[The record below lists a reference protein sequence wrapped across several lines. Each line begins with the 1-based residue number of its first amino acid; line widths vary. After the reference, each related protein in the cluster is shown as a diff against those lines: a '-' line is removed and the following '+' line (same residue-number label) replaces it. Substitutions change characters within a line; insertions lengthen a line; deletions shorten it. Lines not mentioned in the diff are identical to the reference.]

1 MDWITQFLGRLHP
14 VLVHLPIGILFLAFI
29 FECISQLKPYKKLRS
44 AVQPALLIG
53 VFFAIASAI
62 TGWYLSQEGGYEDDL
77 LSRHKSLGIATAI
90 LGVVVYFLRATAQLY
105 FQSKAKR
112 KTFYLVLFIPLII
125 LVSLTGHFGGS
136 LTHGDDYLF
145 ASIETSTEV
154 VDPAI
159 KLQRIS
165 DLDNAAFYPD
175 VIQPILES
183 RCYSCHS
190 SRKQKGEL
198 RLDGISFIE
207 KGGEHGAILERGNSD
222 SSSIFQRLMLSLED
236 DDHMPPNE
244 KPQPS
249 SSEIAMIQAWI
260 DEGADFEMK
269 ISACKDS
276 DKVKRYFSSLVMQSK
291 KEALIPEDEVEQPD
305 GKAFAALNE
314 KGIITLP
321 VSHES
326 NYLSVSFVNRRALAP
341 GDLQLLLPLKKQIVW
356 LNLSRTTIA
365 DSSLN
370 IIAGLSA
377 LRRLNLEFTSIT
389 DKGIHALSP
398 LAELRYLNM
407 VGTKITDESMGHLS
421 ELQKLEDLF
430 IYQTDVTLSAI
441 QKFKTAKPGVKID
454 TGGYALPKIITDSIV
469 TRFKPL

>member
-29 FECISQLKPYKKLRS
+29 FECLAQVRPYKKLRS

-53 VFFAIASAI
+53 VFFAIAAAI

-77 LSRHKSLGIATAI
+77 LSRHKTLGIATAI

-112 KTFYLVLFIPLII
+112 RTFYLVLFIPLII

-136 LTHGDDYLF
+136 LTHGEDYLF
-145 ASIETSTEV
+145 ASIETSAGV

-165 DLDNAAFYPD
+165 DINNAAFYPD

-190 SRKQKGEL
+190 SRKQKGDL
-198 RLDGISFIE
+198 RLDDIAHIE

-222 SSSIFQRLMLSLED
+222 SSSLFQRLMLPLED

-260 DEGADFEMK
+260 DEGANFEMK
-269 ISACKDS
+269 VSACKDS
-276 DKVKRYFSSLVMQSK
+276 DKIKRYFNSLVMQS
-291 KEALIPEDEVEQPD
+291 
-305 GKAFAALNE
+305 
-314 KGIITLP
+314 
-321 VSHES
+321 
-326 NYLSVSFVNRRALAP
+326 
-341 GDLQLLLPLKKQIVW
+341 
-356 LNLSRTTIA
+356 
-365 DSSLN
+365 
-370 IIAGLSA
+370 
-377 LRRLNLEFTSIT
+377 
-389 DKGIHALSP
+389 
-398 LAELRYLNM
+398 
-407 VGTKITDESMGHLS
+407 
-421 ELQKLEDLF
+421 
-430 IYQTDVTLSAI
+430 
-441 QKFKTAKPGVKID
+441 
-454 TGGYALPKIITDSIV
+454 
-469 TRFKPL
+469 